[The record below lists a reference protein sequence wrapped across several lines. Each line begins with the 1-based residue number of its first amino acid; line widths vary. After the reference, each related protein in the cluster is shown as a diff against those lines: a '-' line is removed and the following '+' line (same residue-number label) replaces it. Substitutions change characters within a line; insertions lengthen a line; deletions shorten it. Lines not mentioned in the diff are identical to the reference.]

1 MRIVIL
7 KFGAIGDMVFASP
20 LVRAL
25 RPHASHLGIVTLPW
39 SRPVFEHHPLVDR
52 LHLYD
57 PWSTSGLAKMR
68 LAARIMGDLR
78 REQYD
83 AAVILHRSPFAP
95 LLALGG
101 GIRQRVGFRQRLSG
115 LLLTAAVPFDPE
127 MHEVRRNASLLAG
140 LGLPVPEEPRTEMHP
155 EPGVRTDPFLQ
166 KGSVPLVGL
175 FPGGGVNPGMAFAWK
190 RWPVAHFVTL
200 AQALKER
207 GYRLA
212 LFGGPDEEE
221 MCRTVLEAVEGEAF
235 WGLGR
240 SLSEVAAIAAQC
252 DLFVGGDSGPLHIA
266 AAVGTPTLA
275 LFGPTDPGL
284 VAPLGSEHRVLRLGL
299 ECSPCYRLSP
309 PDGCLHEHRCMRE
322 LEPEMVLQ
330 AVLEMTGGERD
341 ESKRADEVG
350 RTPRGPLGG
359 EGCEKLVEAQG

>member
-25 RPHASHLGIVTLPW
+25 RPHASQLGIVTLPW
-39 SRPVFEHHPLVDR
+39 SRQVFEHHPLVDR

-57 PWSTSGLAKMR
+57 PWGALGPAKVR
-68 LAARIMGDLR
+68 LAAQIMGDLR
-78 REQYD
+78 REKYD

-101 GIRQRVGFRQRLSG
+101 RIPRRVGFHQRFSR
-115 LLLTAAVPFDPE
+115 LLLTSAVPFDPE
-127 MHEVRRNASLLAG
+127 QHEVRRNVSLLAG

-155 EPGVRTDPFLQ
+155 EPDVRIDPFLQ
-166 KGSVPLVGL
+166 KGNVPLVGL
-175 FPGGGVNPGMAFAWK
+175 FPGGGVNPGMEFAWK
-190 RWPVAHFVTL
+190 RWPVAHFITL
-200 AQALKER
+200 AKELRER

-212 LFGGPDEEE
+212 LFGGPDDAE
-221 MCRTVLEAVEGEAF
+221 MCRTVQNAVDGAAY
-235 WGLGR
+235 WGVGR
-240 SLSEVAAIAAQC
+240 SLAELAALVRRC

-266 AAVGTPTLA
+266 AAAGTPTLS

-284 VAPLGSEHRVLRLGL
+284 VAPLGAEHRVLQLGL

-309 PDGCLHEHRCMRE
+309 PDGCLHDHRCLRE
-322 LEPEMVLQ
+322 LEPETVLQ
-330 AVLEMTGGERD
+330 AVLEMTGGGRD
-341 ESKRADEVG
+341 ESERADEVG
-350 RTPRGPLGG
+350 RTPCGPLGRESG
-359 EGCEKLVEAQG
+359 PSLVEAPR